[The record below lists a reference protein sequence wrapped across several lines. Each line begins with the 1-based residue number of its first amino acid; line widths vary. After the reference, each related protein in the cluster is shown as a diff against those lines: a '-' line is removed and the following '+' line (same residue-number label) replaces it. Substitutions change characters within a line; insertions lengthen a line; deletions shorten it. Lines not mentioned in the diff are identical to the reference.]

1 MPNRKAPRFSSNL
14 IQMDITIRTAQALG
28 LTSSIFLSGVNIGS
42 SVLTVPILYTR
53 PTSISTPIFRE
64 FYLRGAATLVP
75 LGIFSGTCL
84 ALVAYLLPAQRQ
96 LWAIAAAAT
105 LAQTPWT
112 LLVMM
117 GTNNRLSA
125 IAGSMIEQEKASG
138 EEVVGLLRRWAWM
151 NVVRG
156 LLAIVGGLVGLW
168 AVIEQKI

>member
-1 MPNRKAPRFSSNL
+1 
-14 IQMDITIRTAQALG
+14 MDNTIRIAQALG
-28 LTSSIFLSGVNIGS
+28 LTSSIFLSGINIGS

-53 PTSISTPIFRE
+53 PASISTPIFRE
-64 FYLRGAATLVP
+64 FYLRGSVTLVP
-75 LGIFSGTCL
+75 LGIFSGTCS

-96 LWAIAAAAT
+96 LWAIAAMAT

-117 GTNNRLSA
+117 GTNNRLIA
-125 IAGSMIEQEKASG
+125 IAGSKIEQEKASG
-138 EEVVGLLRRWAWM
+138 EEVGLLRQWAWM

-156 LLAIVGGLVGLW
+156 LLAMVGGLVGLW